1 MPLKTVLMLTFMI
14 TLIDFEV
21 HMRDITVLEN
31 MKTKTIIDSLKTCI
45 KRRRKNNLMWKVQ
58 VFLNIYLL

>member
-45 KRRRKNNLMWKVQ
+45 KRRRKNNLM
-58 VFLNIYLL
+58 